1 LLDAAWSLRQQSDD
15 SQTVGVRQ
23 RLEKVHL
30 VMKNHARKPHFI
42 LINID
47 LNIPLTKQRVKI
59 SEHKFIIEQID
70 AMRLEQGYVF

>member
-1 LLDAAWSLRQQSDD
+1 
-15 SQTVGVRQ
+15 
-23 RLEKVHL
+23 
-30 VMKNHARKPHFI
+30 MKNHARKPHFI
-42 LINID
+42 LINIE